1 MDFADVPP
9 SRQWQALKYR
19 GEPCAEVWF
28 KPENQPLAVV
38 FRVPRAS
45 FDHEELAGLL
55 TAANLL
61 GSVGISVELVDSWR
75 LEGAAGETPADE
87 QPTLDANL
95 PPPSE
100 QAGHLQL
107 IVQVKPVPK
116 EADQPEAAPDIP
128 EAKWNEIEAR
138 WNAVLGLEASLE
150 TLRIS
155 VEGARAELDSASRR
169 VLTGDDKIYAMN
181 ADVAQWSKA
190 KNRAL
195 FALPKAREFIHRAT
209 WATSSPERKKLEEL
223 FKTHIRGRIPFPD
236 ADQVLEQLEHLLK
249 ERQVLAAHGTTV
261 LQDCKGIAADVQGCL
276 RTLQSNAS
284 ANAIRRRAAA
294 NSRGRMG

>member
-1 MDFADVPP
+1 LDFAEVPP

-28 KPENQPLAVV
+28 KPENQPLALA

-45 FDHEELAGLL
+45 FDNEELAELL

-75 LEGAAGETPADE
+75 IENAGGKATADAP
-87 QPTLDANL
+87 PTLEASL
-95 PPPSE
+95 PRPEE
-100 QAGHLQL
+100 QAEQLHLLVQL
-107 IVQVKPVPK
+107 KPTPK
-116 EADQPEAAPDIP
+116 EVAQSESPSDIP
-128 EAKWNEIEAR
+128 EAKWNEIESR

-223 FKTHIRGRIPFPD
+223 FRTHIRGRVPFPD

-261 LQDCKGIAADVQGCL
+261 LQDCKAIAAEVQGCL
-276 RTLQSNAS
+276 RTLQTNAS

-294 NSRGRMG
+294 NSRGRLG